1 MNKWQSFS
9 KFLLQLTI
17 FLIPIQLGYHFWP
30 NWAHVFGIRVDY
42 FSPTIYLTDIL
53 ISLLIVVR
61 LPKMKLPTLKPFLM
75 TSLTVILF
83 VLANIYLGVNRSLAI
98 YRWAKVG
105 ELVLFAFAI
114 ISFSR
119 AELQSLIQKPLLF
132 SLAFFSAVGINQFIL
147 GHSLG
152 GWFYYLGE
160 RTFSLVTPGIALAK
174 FGGINFLRAYSTFSH
189 PNALAGYLIVALM
202 ILIWSSKANPFKSW
216 SGKLV
221 IGVIGLALLTTF
233 SLAAL
238 LALIVAFCL
247 RQFAKRINW
256 QKMVWFLCV
265 MMLASFL
272 FSIVGPIIV
281 NKLSFVQE
289 NLWRRTEL
297 ARVAGQIFSK
307 YPLFGAG
314 AGGFIWLLPV
324 YGATPSISWWL
335 QPVHNIFLLVLS
347 ETGLVGL
354 LWMFYVFLKAFQK
367 IATNLP
373 LRAALAM
380 VIITGGLD
388 HYWLTL
394 QQNQILFALLL
405 ALSFV

>member
-42 FSPTIYLTDIL
+42 FSPTVYLTDIL
-53 ISLLIVVR
+53 IFLLVVAR
-61 LPKMKLPTLKPFLM
+61 FPKMKLSRLKPFL
-75 TSLTVILF
+75 TFLAVILF
-83 VLANIYLGVNRSLAI
+83 VLANIYLGVNRPLAI

-105 ELVLFAFAI
+105 ELALFSFAI

-119 AELQSLIQKPLLF
+119 AELKSLIQKPLLF
-132 SLAFFSAVGINQFIL
+132 SLAFFSAIGISQFIL

-174 FGGINFLRAYSTFSH
+174 FGGTNFLRAYSTFSH

-202 ILIWSSKANPFKSW
+202 ILIWSSKAKLFKSW
-216 SGKLV
+216 SGKLIV
-221 IGVIGLALLTTF
+221 GVIGLALLTTF
-233 SLAAL
+233 SLTAL
-238 LALIVAFCL
+238 LALIVALCL
-247 RQFAKRINW
+247 RRFVKRVSW
-256 QKMVWFLCV
+256 QKMAWFLCL
-265 MMLASFL
+265 MMLASLL
-272 FSIVGPIIV
+272 FSIVGPMIV

-289 NLWRRTEL
+289 NLWRRVEL
-297 ARVAGQIFSK
+297 AKVAGQIFSK

-314 AGGFIWLLPV
+314 GGGFIWLLPV

-347 ETGLVGL
+347 ETGLTGL
-354 LWMFYVFLKAFQK
+354 LLLFYVFLKAFQR
-367 IATNLP
+367 IVTNLP
-373 LRAALAM
+373 LTAALAI